1 MWTLLAVLALA
12 AFLYWKKDGI
22 VKLFNKRKKQVEDKI
37 DDISDRFDGEND
49 E

>member
-1 MWTLLAVLALA
+1 MWTLIAVVAVV

-22 VKLFNKRKKQVEDKI
+22 VKLFNKKKGQVEDQY
-37 DDISDRFDGEND
+37 DDLKSRFDGEND